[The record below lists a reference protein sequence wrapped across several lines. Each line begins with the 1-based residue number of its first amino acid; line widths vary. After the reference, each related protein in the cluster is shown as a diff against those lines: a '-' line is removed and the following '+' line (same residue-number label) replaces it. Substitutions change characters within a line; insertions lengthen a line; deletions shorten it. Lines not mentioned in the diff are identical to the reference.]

1 MPTLNH
7 HDLPW
12 RETRSPKG
20 RFHLYQKDLSLALG
34 GVKDVGTWG
43 GGHPFDVALVRVPP
57 AASNWPQHV
66 HTTQWE
72 FFMVQAGTGTLTLD
86 GAPHPV
92 REGDC
97 YVVPPG
103 RAHQLTNTGESDLL
117 VLVVANQPESDA
129 IHYPDSGKWFL
140 KPQRQVFTMQP
151 AAYYDG
157 EE

>member
-1 MPTLNH
+1 MPTINH

-20 RFHLYQKDLSLALG
+20 RYHLYQKDLSLALG
-34 GVKDVGTWG
+34 GTKDVGTWG

-57 AASNWPQHV
+57 QASNWPRHV

-72 FFMVQAGTGTLTLD
+72 FFMVQEGEGELTLD
-86 GAPHPV
+86 ETRHPI
-92 REGDC
+92 RPGDC
-97 YVVPPG
+97 FVMPPG
-103 RAHQLTNTGESDLL
+103 RAHQLTNTGDADLL
-117 VLVVANQPESDA
+117 LVVVANQPESDA

-140 KPQRQVFTMQP
+140 KPQRQIFTMQP
-151 AAYYDG
+151 VDYYQG